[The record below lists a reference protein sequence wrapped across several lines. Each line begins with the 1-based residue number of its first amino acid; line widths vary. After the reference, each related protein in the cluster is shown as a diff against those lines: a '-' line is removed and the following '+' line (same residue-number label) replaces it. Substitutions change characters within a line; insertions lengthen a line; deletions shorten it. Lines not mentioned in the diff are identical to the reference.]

1 MAFSNMLFSRSR
13 GKNLD
18 SHAIADWGC
27 SLCYFTYQNVFQRMV
42 CSICHSLHILPLT
55 AFVMRSKKLSPAGPI
70 ILNNG
75 LFYMSRLLNQP
86 HSQFPTRNEKS
97 TLNLPDEWN
106 SRIPIESCTFRFR
119 NVSMYYNVKKDNEI
133 KKKGCFRLS
142 SEIWLSSRRET
153 SDSCSMHFSNFDT

>member
-1 MAFSNMLFSRSR
+1 MILPILKLFWIQCLWVGTYLKKIIIINSMAFSNMLFSRSR

-27 SLCYFTYQNVFQRMV
+27 SRCYFTYQNVFQRMV

-106 SRIPIESCTFRFR
+106 SRIPIESCTFQFR
-119 NVSMYYNVKKDNEI
+119 NVFNVLQCQE
-133 KKKGCFRLS
+133 R
-142 SEIWLSSRRET
+142 
-153 SDSCSMHFSNFDT
+153 